1 MSLWM
6 TNNTKINNVTHNC
19 LNSHSDNIIMYIR
32 NHVESTHYDNNFI
45 IMLFIV
51 FKLQ

>member
-6 TNNTKINNVTHNC
+6 INNTKSNNVTHNY
-19 LNSHSDNIIMYIR
+19 LNSHSDNIIMYNC
-32 NHVESTHYDNNFI
+32 NHVESTHYVNNFI